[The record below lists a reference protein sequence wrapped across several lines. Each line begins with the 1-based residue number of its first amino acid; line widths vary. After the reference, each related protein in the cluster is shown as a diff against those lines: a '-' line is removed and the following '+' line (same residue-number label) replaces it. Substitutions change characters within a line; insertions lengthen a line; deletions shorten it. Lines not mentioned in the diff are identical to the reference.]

1 MLHPALREAGHKWHS
16 SQSCFHV
23 SFLTPKGICRPTTLV
38 ALFFPHRLVSITPSR
53 EELTLWEWK
62 QVVIVLHIGVKMGT
76 CRIFCSRFMPVY
88 DTVSVS
94 HLLFFWSH
102 MKCLSSRGQAAL
114 LICRLQQLA
123 RWDDKRLSVVEMFA
137 VTGCFITL
145 VFGLLIQWTIAQLN
159 ISVKNSSHVQS

>member
-53 EELTLWEWK
+53 EQLTLWEWK
-62 QVVIVLHIGVKMGT
+62 QVVFVMHIGVKMGT
-76 CRIFCSRFMPVY
+76 CRIFCYRLMPIY
-88 DTVSVS
+88 DTVSVSS

-102 MKCLSSRGQAAL
+102 CNACHPEVKPHFLFVGFSSWLAGTIKDFQWLKCLL
-114 LICRLQQLA
+114 WLA
-123 RWDDKRLSVVEMFA
+123 VLS
-137 VTGCFITL
+137 
-145 VFGLLIQWTIAQLN
+145 
-159 ISVKNSSHVQS
+159 H